1 MKKIFKTI
9 MVFSLVL
16 LGSCDDYIE
25 VEPIGPNADD
35 YFNNEQE
42 YESALIGAY
51 DMLQSSFWNVL
62 LGVVA
67 SDDYAA
73 GGDSFNFDQPTIQN
87 VNQMIHTPSDN
98 NQLRDI
104 WNLMYAGVNRANYLL
119 EFKDKIEF
127 NGKEQIIAP
136 LCQNPL

>member
-1 MKKIFKTI
+1 MKKIFKTV

-16 LGSCDDYIE
+16 FTACDDYIE
-25 VEPIGPNADD
+25 VEPIGPDADS

-62 LGVVA
+62 LDVAA

-73 GGDSFNFDQPTIQN
+73 GGDSFNYDQPTIQN
-87 VNQMIHTPSDN
+87 VNQMIHTPYDN
-98 NQLRDI
+98 NQ
-104 WNLMYAGVNRANYLL
+104 
-119 EFKDKIEF
+119 
-127 NGKEQIIAP
+127 
-136 LCQNPL
+136 